1 MTMGGKRDDSR
12 SRFGRF
18 TPKKSDRADADA
30 QRAAEDALKER
41 GVHHS
46 ALRKAALAAM
56 RAREEGAPAS
66 HRTLSERSV
75 LLGVDLGLATGL
87 ATFNR
92 DGRLIKVQSQ
102 RFASRDALR
111 RGISDIIAGIEH
123 LAWVVAEGGGPIAEV
138 WERASQYRGVPMKLV
153 HAEQWRPRFMYP
165 REHRDSEGAKRHAM
179 RMAREVIS
187 WSGLK
192 GVGEIR
198 HDAAEAIMVGL
209 WGVIETGWLPDPPE
223 LGHASR

>member
-1 MTMGGKRDDSR
+1 MAGRRDDSR

-18 TPKKSDRADADA
+18 TPKKGDRDAVDA

-56 RAREEGAPAS
+56 RAREEGAPAA

-87 ATFNR
+87 AHFNR
-92 DGRLIKVQSQ
+92 DGRLVRVHSH

-111 RGISDIIAGIEH
+111 RGVADIVGSIEH
-123 LAWVVAEGGGPIAEV
+123 LAWVVAEGGGPIAES
-138 WERASQYRGVPMKLV
+138 WERAAQYRGVPIKLV

-165 REHRDSEGAKRHAM
+165 REHRDSDAAKRHAQ
-179 RMAREVIS
+179 RMAREVIA

-209 WGVIETGWLPDPPE
+209 WGVIEIGWLRDPPA
-223 LGHASR
+223 LGHGG